1 MKKNYRYHLLKY
13 KDRNSR
19 FRCPNCGRPHCF
31 TPYVD
36 ENDVPVDVERYGR
49 CDHEQSCG
57 YNLYPPYEPNRQG
70 GKVSALPKSGKRPVR
85 RRKEPRKGLC
95 LLPMEI
101 VRKTLLFTP
110 KNGFIAFLSDVF
122 GEETAKSLVEK
133 YRIGTTKD
141 GYAVFY
147 QFDIRDRCRAG
158 KIIPYNPR
166 TGHRIKDGSVPAAM
180 WVHSR
185 LKALQQLPDDWT
197 LSQCLFGEHLLP
209 LCPEL
214 PVALVEAEKTAVI
227 CSAVFPE
234 FLWLATGGLG
244 QFNDRVKVLL
254 GRQVIAFP
262 DLGACDRWRKKA
274 KDYPLLDITVSDYL
288 EKNATPQQREMGA
301 DLADLVVEERMAEGG
316 FLLHNFL

>member
-1 MKKNYRYHLLKY
+1 MCNA
-13 KDRNSR
+13 
-19 FRCPNCGRPHCF
+19 
-31 TPYVD
+31 TAVATT
-36 ENDVPVDVERYGR
+36 
-49 CDHEQSCG
+49 EQSCG

-70 GKVSALPKSGKRPVR
+70 GKVSTLPKSGKRPVR
-85 RRKEPRKGLC
+85 RRKEPQKGLC

-110 KNGFIAFLSDVF
+110 KNGFISFLSDVF

-185 LKALQQLPDDWT
+185 LKALHQLPDDWT

-274 KDYPLLDITVSDYL
+274 KDYPLLDITVS
-288 EKNATPQQREMGA
+288 
-301 DLADLVVEERMAEGG
+301 
-316 FLLHNFL
+316 

>member
-1 MKKNYRYHLLKY
+1 M
-13 KDRNSR
+13 
-19 FRCPNCGRPHCF
+19 
-31 TPYVD
+31 
-36 ENDVPVDVERYGR
+36 
-49 CDHEQSCG
+49 
-57 YNLYPPYEPNRQG
+57 
-70 GKVSALPKSGKRPVR
+70 
-85 RRKEPRKGLC
+85 
-95 LLPMEI
+95 
-101 VRKTLLFTP
+101 
-110 KNGFIAFLSDVF
+110 F

-141 GYAVFY
+141 GYTVFY

-185 LKALQQLPDDWT
+185 LKALHQLPQDWT

-209 LCPEL
+209 LRPEL

-274 KDYPLLDITVSDYL
+274 KDYPLLGITVSDYL

-301 DLADLVVEERMAEGG
+301 DLADLVVEERMEEPA
-316 FLLHNFL
+316 FPSIT